1 MRDVIIAGSRV
12 RLAGGE
18 DRDGGGSGPLVI
30 LLHGFGAPGDD
41 LVPLFRQLDVPR
53 HVRFAFPEAPIDLA
67 EALGPG
73 YAGGR
78 AWWLIDPSWLAPENQ
93 SKLGERA
100 KQIPEGLAD
109 AREQVKTVLAGL
121 GAIPAQTILG
131 GFSQGAMLTADVAMR
146 SEEVFAGLV
155 LMSGSIVALDEW
167 QPGFARLK
175 GVPIMQSH
183 GKADPLLPF
192 ATAERLRDLMKAAG
206 ADVRWVEFAG
216 GHTISLGALDAL
228 AKLVRDAF
236 GET

>member
-1 MRDVIIAGSRV
+1 VRV
-12 RLAGGE
+12 AGGE
-18 DRDGGGSGPLVI
+18 DRDGGGSGPLVV

-53 HVRFAFPEAPIDLA
+53 HVRFAFPEAPVDLA

-93 SKLGERA
+93 GKLAERA
-100 KQIPEGLAD
+100 KQIPDGLAE
-109 AREQVKTVLAGL
+109 ARERVKAVLEGL
-121 GAIPAQTILG
+121 GAAPAQTILG
-131 GFSQGAMLTADVAMR
+131 GFSQGAMLTTDVALR
-146 SEEVFAGLV
+146 AEQPFAGLA

-167 QPGFARLK
+167 QPGFAKLK
-175 GVPIMQSH
+175 GVPVMQSH

-192 ATAERLRDLMKAAG
+192 AAAERLRELMKAGG

-228 AKLVRDAF
+228 AKLVQGAF
-236 GET
+236 GGT